1 MPVGCPPERRWCVLG
16 PELGPTPFI
25 NDTQPASTG
34 AASIVVLSRPAARS
48 HEVPVLSAS
57 GPCPRDNDC
66 LYGKADAKG
75 LRRLNDTSMTVTAAI
90 DTAVRKAST
99 KKDGKT
105 VNELSQK
112 IETLEKTLGPEYV
125 ALLDGLQDIVENDLL
140 GAEFTYALA
149 SLDSLCT
156 K

>member
-90 DTAVRKAST
+90 DTACQERFGNRPRLWHECLETQNFYDDSCGDSDFAVQSPCPLYPRRRTIADIMRVCVTEGAS
-99 KKDGKT
+99 
-105 VNELSQK
+105 
-112 IETLEKTLGPEYV
+112 
-125 ALLDGLQDIVENDLL
+125 
-140 GAEFTYALA
+140 
-149 SLDSLCT
+149 
-156 K
+156 